1 MEPMVVLLR
10 FVLACALGLLAADAR
25 ADEKSIELQ
34 LPGVSYHFSP
44 PKQEGRSWT
53 DFHDGLGVQFTT
65 RGENLVVRYAAGFMR
80 DSFDN
85 QGLYAGGSLGL
96 RVLEGNVEVDLS
108 AAPMLLYRTTRFDDA
123 QGSAPLKLIP
133 VIMPLLSFEHRPSGI
148 GGNLTV
154 LPGGNFGKDLQFPG
168 LAYLQFTYRIR

>member
-1 MEPMVVLLR
+1 MVVLLR
-10 FVLACALGLLAADAR
+10 FVFAGVLGLLAVAGH
-25 ADEKSIELQ
+25 ADEKSLELQ
-34 LPGVSYHFSP
+34 LPGFSHHFSP
-44 PKQEGRSWT
+44 PKQAGRSWT

-65 RGENLVVRYAAGFMR
+65 RGEDVVVRYTAGFMR

-85 QGLYAGGSLGL
+85 QGLYAGGSIGL

-123 QGSAPLKLIP
+123 QGDAPLKLIP

-168 LAYLQFTYRIR
+168 LIFLQFTYRLR